1 MTAFGM
7 RISDCSADVGSADLY
22 RGLRTRLCVA
32 EPTGMA
38 FARAWHTRDHGAR
51 ATHSPC
57 IEGIGRPTAEPGFLF
72 EVVTEVIAVPEAAS
86 LTGAQLLEHYLG
98 RLYGRL
104 TVPNLVASLQMA
116 RSGQHRVRKR
126 V

>member
-51 ATHSPC
+51 ATHSTC

-72 EVVTEVIAVPEAAS
+72 EVVDEVIEEIGRAHVGTPVNNAHIVCR
-86 LTGAQLLEHYLG
+86 LLLEKKKKTDRRH
-98 RLYGRL
+98 
-104 TVPNLVASLQMA
+104 
-116 RSGQHRVRKR
+116 
-126 V
+126 